1 MAEDLVHALQRL
13 ADESRPIAVA
23 SLTALSDMP
32 RRQAEVFR
40 AAWTTSSPRRRL
52 ELVRALVEAAEANIH
67 FNFYAILREVL
78 RDPDPQVRTLAIHG
92 LWEDDRPSLVEPLA
106 ALASDDPVPEVRAAA
121 AMSLGRFVLLGALGE
136 IAEAP
141 AGRAEQALRSA
152 WHRAGEAV
160 EVRRRALEGLAYAD
174 AGDVRELIHMAYY
187 DEDALLQQSAMLA
200 MGRTADR
207 YWARFVLEE
216 LASAELAMRREA
228 AVAAGEL
235 ALAAAV
241 PSLIR
246 LLNDA
251 DGEVRRAATAALG
264 EIGGAAARRA
274 LQQAERDADPDQ
286 DRAAGEALQV
296 LEFNSGGV
304 SDSMFDFNLQHAGA
318 DEQEDGDSDGAAD
331 GEIYDYDQ
339 DAVDWLDDE

>member
-1 MAEDLVHALQRL
+1 
-13 ADESRPIAVA
+13 
-23 SLTALSDMP
+23 
-32 RRQAEVFR
+32 
-40 AAWTTSSPRRRL
+40 
-52 ELVRALVEAAEANIH
+52 
-67 FNFYAILREVL
+67 
-78 RDPDPQVRTLAIHG
+78 
-92 LWEDDRPSLVEPLA
+92 
-106 ALASDDPVPEVRAAA
+106 
-121 AMSLGRFVLLGALGE
+121 
-136 IAEAP
+136 
-141 AGRAEQALRSA
+141 
-152 WHRAGEAV
+152 
-160 EVRRRALEGLAYAD
+160 
-174 AGDVRELIHMAYY
+174 
-187 DEDALLQQSAMLA
+187 

-286 DRAAGEALQV
+286 ARAAGEALQV